1 MKEEQNYKVIIVG
14 GGTGGIA
21 VASRLARRFPAGSV
35 AVFEPS
41 LSHYYQPLWTLV
53 GAGICSLEESR
64 RSTEEFIPAGVTW
77 IREKVMSF
85 QPADNKLTAESGQFS
100 YDALVLSPGIQVNW
114 DGIEGLRDTL
124 GKNNVVSNYSED
136 VVEKTWESFQ
146 SFSGGRA
153 IFTFPATPIKCG
165 GAPQKI
171 MYLMDDYLR
180 RQGLRDKSSVEF
192 MSAADSIFAVPKYK
206 EALDELIAR
215 RGIRTHFKRN
225 LIAVDGAR
233 KVAVF
238 KDLETNAEHE
248 ESFDFLHVTPP
259 MSAPN
264 FIKESELSN
273 QAGWIDVDK
282 HSLQHNK
289 FANVFA
295 LGDASSLP
303 TSRTG
308 AAIRKQAPTLVEN
321 LCAHLSG
328 APLSA
333 KYDGYTSCPI
343 VTGYGKLILAEFDYD
358 SKPCETFPFNQA
370 KERWSMYQ
378 LKRHV
383 LPVMYWQGMMR
394 GRA

>member
-1 MKEEQNYKVIIVG
+1 M
-14 GGTGGIA
+14 
-21 VASRLARRFPAGSV
+21 
-35 AVFEPS
+35 
-41 LSHYYQPLWTLV
+41 
-53 GAGICSLEESR
+53 
-64 RSTEEFIPAGVTW
+64 
-77 IREKVMSF
+77 
-85 QPADNKLTAESGQFS
+85 
-100 YDALVLSPGIQVNW
+100 
-114 DGIEGLRDTL
+114 
-124 GKNNVVSNYSED
+124 
-136 VVEKTWESFQ
+136 
-146 SFSGGRA
+146 
-153 IFTFPATPIKCG
+153 
-165 GAPQKI
+165 
-171 MYLMDDYLR
+171 
-180 RQGLRDKSSVEF
+180 
-192 MSAADSIFAVPKYK
+192 
-206 EALDELIAR
+206 IAR
-215 RGIRTHFKRN
+215 RGIQTHFKRN

-238 KDLETNAEHE
+238 KDMATNQEHE

-264 FIKESELSN
+264 FIKESELAN

-289 FANVFA
+289 FKNVFA

-308 AAIRKQAPTLVEN
+308 AAIRKQAPALVEN
-321 LCAHLSG
+321 LCAFLTG

-358 SKPCETFPFNQA
+358 SKPCETFPFDQS

-378 LKRHV
+378 LKRHL